1 MNRFILL
8 LLLSLVCTGCSRP
21 FDGPD
26 IHIRQSSS
34 VPREARWLKDRFGL
48 PDDITDVY
56 YFTSQS
62 LRCNYY
68 LRGRL
73 DKDGV
78 QQYESRFLKPGT
90 EVKELTS
97 IPPGISGSNVAPI
110 KEWWPTTHS
119 QGLRIYEVRNLDVV
133 MLDHETGIVY
143 VALCED

>member
-1 MNRFILL
+1 MNRFILA
-8 LLLSLVCTGCSRP
+8 LLLSLVWTGCSRP

-34 VPREARWLKDRFGL
+34 VPREARWLKDDFGL

-73 DKDGV
+73 GKDGV
-78 QQYESRFLKPGT
+78 QQYESRFLKPRT
-90 EVKELTS
+90 DVKELAG
-97 IPPGISGSNVAPI
+97 IPPGISGSNVDPI
-110 KEWWPTTHS
+110 KEWWPTMHS
-119 QGLRIYEVRNLDVV
+119 QGLRVYEVRNLDVV
-133 MLDHETGIVY
+133 MVDHEKGIVY
-143 VALCED
+143 VAFCED